1 MWKGSNPEMLLKW
14 AAHRWEGEKGRQHI
28 GMGLAEKAGHLEQGE
43 GWSGAEAR
51 DGGPG
56 TYIIGFSS
64 RQADGGPADT
74 HCFH

>member
-1 MWKGSNPEMLLKW
+1 
-14 AAHRWEGEKGRQHI
+14 
-28 GMGLAEKAGHLEQGE
+28 MGLAEKAGHLEQGE